1 MKGNTMTIFT
11 GTFIPYEYENRRDAL
26 KYVVS
31 RAQGLERSL
40 RLVEKDSEHLTIRC
54 PLSGDY
60 LEIIGTVEDL
70 EWLNSELKKRNLYK
84 V

>member
-1 MKGNTMTIFT
+1 MTIIT
-11 GTFIPYEYENRRDAL
+11 DAYEPQDYLDRYHAL

-31 RAQGLERSL
+31 RAQGLKKSL

-60 LEIIGTVEDL
+60 LDILGTEEDL
-70 EWLNSELKKRNLYK
+70 VWLDEQLTRQKWYRTT
-84 V
+84 

>member
-1 MKGNTMTIFT
+1 MTIIT
-11 GTFIPYEYENRRDAL
+11 DTYQPYEYVTRYETL

-31 RAQGLERSL
+31 RAQGLKKSL

-60 LEIIGTVEDL
+60 LDVLGSEEDL
-70 EWLNSELKKRNLYK
+70 VWLDEQLTRQKWYRTT
-84 V
+84 